1 VTGALTGISTA
12 AAAEPDD
19 RALAARALAGQ
30 QSAYG
35 TLMQRHRDAVYR
47 LARGHVGDADEA
59 LDITQETFVAAF
71 AALARYDGTRPFRI
85 WIARIALNK
94 CRDWA
99 RRRAVRRFFTFAKPM
114 DDALAIASTDATPEE
129 AAHSHREVA
138 RINAAIA
145 MLPTNLK
152 DVLLLRTIEQMSQAD
167 VAQILGVTQ
176 KAVETRLHRARAKL
190 TEILRD

>member
-1 VTGALTGISTA
+1 MSEADP
-12 AAAEPDD
+12 ED

-30 QSAYG
+30 QSAYAA
-35 TLMQRHRDAVYR
+35 LMQRHRDAVYR
-47 LARGHVGDADEA
+47 IVRGHVGDGDEA

-71 AALARYDGTRPFRI
+71 AALARYDGARPFRV

-99 RRRAVRRFFTFAKPM
+99 RRRAVRRIFAFARPI
-114 DDALAIASTDATPEE
+114 DEALDIADNEGTPEE
-129 AAHSHREVA
+129 ALQSQHELEQ
-138 RINAAIA
+138 INAAIA
-145 MLPTNLK
+145 SLPASLK

-167 VAQILGVTQ
+167 TAMALGLTE
-176 KAVETRLHRARAKL
+176 KAVETRLYRARAKL

>member
-1 VTGALTGISTA
+1 MNQPDPD
-12 AAAEPDD
+12 PDD

-30 QSAYG
+30 QSAYAA
-35 TLMQRHRDAVYR
+35 LMQRHRDAVYR
-47 LARGHVGDADEA
+47 IIRGHIGDGDEA

-71 AALARYDGTRPFRI
+71 AALARYDDARPFRI

-99 RRRAVRRFFTFAKPM
+99 RRRAVRRFFAFARPI
-114 DDALAIASTDATPEE
+114 DDALDIADSAATPEE
-129 AAHSHREVA
+129 ALGSQHALA

-145 MLPTNLK
+145 ALPANLK
-152 DVLLLRTIEQMSQAD
+152 DVLLLRTIEQMSQAEA
-167 VAQILGVTQ
+167 AQVLGVTE
-176 KAVETRLHRARAKL
+176 KAVETRLYRARAKL

>member
-1 VTGALTGISTA
+1 MTPPDLDDKALAGRALTG
-12 AAAEPDD
+12 D
-19 RALAARALAGQ
+19 

-35 TLMQRHRDAVYR
+35 ALMQRHRDAVWR
-47 LARGHVGDADEA
+47 LARGHVGDGDEA

-71 AALARYDGTRPFRI
+71 AALARYDGSRPFRI

-99 RRRAVRRFFTFAKPM
+99 RRRAVRRFFAFAKPL
-114 DDALAIASTDATPEE
+114 DDALDVADMGATPEQ
-129 AAHSHREVA
+129 ALHSQRELG

-152 DVLLLRTIEQMSQAD
+152 DVLLLRTIEQMSQAEA
-167 VAQILGVTQ
+167 AQVLGITE
-176 KAVETRLHRARAKL
+176 KAVETRLYRARAKL